1 MNCVLSRLFVTIRK
15 IITIAW
21 SYIQTIYVPL
31 QPVIIKKKKVMQ
43 EIRIYHS
50 LWRTLLLVLCAAA
63 FTYACVTMLID
74 PRVNL
79 FMKLI
84 AVIGVVFFGLGSL
97 FMLFMLIRERL
108 AHQPFMTITDKC
120 VIVRGAQAFVVNFS
134 DVEAFEMIQVGSQKF
149 VAIHYKPNVEVQKME
164 DASFLG
170 RMVRRLNISVGDAQ
184 EHLSTSGMSM
194 KIEELFSILNDRLK
208 QA

>member
-1 MNCVLSRLFVTIRK
+1 
-15 IITIAW
+15 
-21 SYIQTIYVPL
+21 
-31 QPVIIKKKKVMQ
+31 
-43 EIRIYHS
+43 
-50 LWRTLLLVLCAAA
+50 
-63 FTYACVTMLID
+63 
-74 PRVNL
+74 
-79 FMKLI
+79 
-84 AVIGVVFFGLGSL
+84 
-97 FMLFMLIRERL
+97 
-108 AHQPFMTITDKC
+108 MTITDKC

-184 EHLSTSGMSM
+184 EHLSTSGMNM

>member
-1 MNCVLSRLFVTIRK
+1 
-15 IITIAW
+15 
-21 SYIQTIYVPL
+21 
-31 QPVIIKKKKVMQ
+31 MQ

-149 VAIHYKPNVEVQKME
+149 VAIHYKPNVEIQKME

-170 RMVRRLNISVGDAQ
+170 RMVRRINMGVGDAQ

-194 KIEELFSILNDRLK
+194 KIEELFSILNERLK

>member
-1 MNCVLSRLFVTIRK
+1 
-15 IITIAW
+15 
-21 SYIQTIYVPL
+21 
-31 QPVIIKKKKVMQ
+31 MQ

-63 FTYACVTMLID
+63 FTYAGVTMLID

-97 FMLFMLIRERL
+97 LMLFILIRERL
-108 AHQPFMTITDKC
+108 AHQAFMTITDKC

-134 DVEAFEMIQVGSQKF
+134 DVEAFEMIHVGSQKF

-170 RMVRRLNISVGDAQ
+170 RMTRRLNTSVGGAQ
-184 EHLSTSGMSM
+184 EHLGTTGMNM
-194 KIEELFSILNDRLK
+194 KIEELFYILNERLK